1 MSNLMVHEDIERAV
15 IIVQYVFPGGPPSN
29 HHPGRPVLRHG
40 EVALDEAEV
49 GSLGLGQPIL
59 LHHLADNSSCC
70 VLNRQQEGLVRHLKV
85 NTLG

>member
-1 MSNLMVHEDIERAV
+1 MVHEDIERAV

-29 HHPGRPVLRHG
+29 HHPRRPVLRHG

-59 LHHLADNSSCC
+59 LHHLADNSSCF
-70 VLNRQQEGLVRHLKV
+70 VLALELLLYLQLDQAQ
-85 NTLG
+85 LGRL